1 MFVIAV
7 FWSCNDLSGAREEP
21 MTENLLI
28 AAFLRLAVDRAQEP
42 IGEEILQFENFELG
56 VALPIDRAVRMA
68 A

>member
-1 MFVIAV
+1 MSSRSFGRVTT
-7 FWSCNDLSGAREEP
+7 FWEHAKSI
-21 MTENLLI
+21 TENLLI